1 MIDFSKKRNKTVRIV
16 AAVICVLIVLGMV
29 IGLLV

>member
-1 MIDFSKKRNKTVRIV
+1 MIDFSKKRNKTVRII
-16 AAVICVLIVLGMV
+16 AAIICVLIVAGMI